1 MKKILV
7 SSLLLITTFLKA
19 QTNSAEI
26 FIELKKLNVLGS
38 VLYIA
43 AHPDD
48 ENNTLLPY
56 LAKEKLYRTAY
67 LSLTRGDGGQNL
79 IGDEQGIELGMIR
92 TQELLAARRIDGG
105 EQYFTN
111 AYEFGYSKTAEETL
125 NKWNRLQLLY
135 EIVWN
140 IRKFQPDIIIN
151 RFPQDGRAGHGHHA
165 ASAILA
171 QEAFIAA
178 ADTTKFPEQ
187 FTLGVQPWQAKRLL
201 WNTFNFGNNN
211 TTNNNQLKLEVGNY
225 NPLLG
230 LSYGE
235 VGGIARTMHKSQGEG
250 RPKRKGN
257 ITEYFAYVNGDS
269 ATTDIMNRVNTTW
282 SRLEGTSIIQ
292 QKINEVIAEYN
303 FANPQSSVSKLV
315 TIYNLLSNYP
325 TKNNWVTLK
334 IKEIENL
341 IIKCSGLFIEATSSE
356 EALVQGQ
363 KATFNF
369 FSNNRS
375 DSNIKLSKISL
386 SISNNNTFDS
396 VINLQLLKNS
406 NYSFSKECIIPLTQP
421 VTQPYWLTKPILKN
435 MFHPSNQAMLGE
447 AENSPLYIA
456 KFFLNIDGTD
466 FTLNVPIQFKMV
478 HPVRGEIYEPLII
491 VPPIT
496 VNLTP
501 NNILL
506 HIQQN
511 KKIVNSKNIQLQVTS
526 NINALKTS
534 VTISLH
540 QANNI
545 VYAKDTILDLKNA
558 ESYAFNIAISNL
570 KNYTF
575 NEVITPSVQINYQT
589 KEQQYT
595 QDLKNIS
602 YEHIP
607 NLHYFFTNETK
618 FINEKIITKPLK
630 VGYINGAGDKVAEA
644 IEQMGY
650 IVTQL
655 TEKDLNIETL
665 KQYNAIV
672 IGIRAYNIH
681 EYLTDKNNVLNAFVK
696 NGGNL
701 IVQYIK
707 SNSIGTKA
715 IQSGPYSF
723 TVNSRSRITEED
735 AKVKFLLPNHT
746 VLNYPNKISS
756 ADFENWVQERSTY
769 QAEKFDSNFE
779 CILGMNDT
787 GEKETNSS
795 LLIAK
800 YGKGNYVYCSLAL
813 FRQLPAGIA
822 GSYKLLA
829 NMLELEK
836 H

>member
-1 MKKILV
+1 
-7 SSLLLITTFLKA
+7 
-19 QTNSAEI
+19 
-26 FIELKKLNVLGS
+26 
-38 VLYIA
+38 
-43 AHPDD
+43 
-48 ENNTLLPY
+48 
-56 LAKEKLYRTAY
+56 
-67 LSLTRGDGGQNL
+67 
-79 IGDEQGIELGMIR
+79 
-92 TQELLAARRIDGG
+92 
-105 EQYFTN
+105 
-111 AYEFGYSKTAEETL
+111 
-125 NKWNRLQLLY
+125 
-135 EIVWN
+135 
-140 IRKFQPDIIIN
+140 
-151 RFPQDGRAGHGHHA
+151 
-165 ASAILA
+165 
-171 QEAFIAA
+171 
-178 ADTTKFPEQ
+178 
-187 FTLGVQPWQAKRLL
+187 
-201 WNTFNFGNNN
+201 
-211 TTNNNQLKLEVGNY
+211 
-225 NPLLG
+225 
-230 LSYGE
+230 
-235 VGGIARTMHKSQGEG
+235 
-250 RPKRKGN
+250 
-257 ITEYFAYVNGDS
+257 
-269 ATTDIMNRVNTTW
+269 
-282 SRLEGTSIIQ
+282 
-292 QKINEVIAEYN
+292 
-303 FANPQSSVSKLV
+303 
-315 TIYNLLSNYP
+315 
-325 TKNNWVTLK
+325 
-334 IKEIENL
+334 
-341 IIKCSGLFIEATSSE
+341 
-356 EALVQGQ
+356 
-363 KATFNF
+363 
-369 FSNNRS
+369 
-375 DSNIKLSKISL
+375 
-386 SISNNNTFDS
+386 
-396 VINLQLLKNS
+396 
-406 NYSFSKECIIPLTQP
+406 
-421 VTQPYWLTKPILKN
+421 
-435 MFHPSNQAMLGE
+435 
-447 AENSPLYIA
+447 
-456 KFFLNIDGTD
+456 
-466 FTLNVPIQFKMV
+466 
-478 HPVRGEIYEPLII
+478 
-491 VPPIT
+491 
-496 VNLTP
+496 
-501 NNILL
+501 

-511 KKIVNSKNIQLQVTS
+511 KKIVNSKNIQLQITS